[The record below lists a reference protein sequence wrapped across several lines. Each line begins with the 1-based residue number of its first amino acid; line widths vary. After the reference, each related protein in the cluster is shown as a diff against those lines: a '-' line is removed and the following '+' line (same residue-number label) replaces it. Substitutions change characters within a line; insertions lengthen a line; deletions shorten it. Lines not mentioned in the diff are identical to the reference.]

1 MHKRNLKK
9 KKVLKMVQPVRINH
23 AGALIAEDK
32 RVLRRQATYTQ
43 TVCAQTVALKRV
55 LIFQLKS
62 L

>member
-1 MHKRNLKK
+1 
-9 KKVLKMVQPVRINH
+9 MVQPVRINH